1 MQFLQCIS
9 RTFLTIS
16 LLNEKNL
23 RSCQCNVFSSSVFIN
38 SKLSDLPWLES
49 KPSLCC
55 YLHWLSSGL
64 EHNIAH
70 ASFYYKYHEMFNVQ
84 TSPIS
89 WLKEDKTWFCLW
101 QTCRRDA
108 AFSQN
113 LKCCPVM
120 LQKNSQDCGNL
131 HCSNSSKTPHCL
143 EGNVFWKETREA
155 EWRFVTSDTCL
166 GTLYKDVE
174 EQVCPHETCSVNSS
188 PSQFECTIPLMTFC
202 NNADRW
208 VVNYHTIKKTLLMFI
223 STTQK
228 QKENKTQNDHIELIS
243 SLLNRACL
251 AMIAGV
257 ITVATSPLLLW
268 VVVLLKVLLL
278 NIFQWRKWFT
288 TCTADS
294 NQAMLPPWVWTAH
307 VHYVIVHLSSL

>member
-1 MQFLQCIS
+1 
-9 RTFLTIS
+9 
-16 LLNEKNL
+16 
-23 RSCQCNVFSSSVFIN
+23 
-38 SKLSDLPWLES
+38 
-49 KPSLCC
+49 
-55 YLHWLSSGL
+55 
-64 EHNIAH
+64 
-70 ASFYYKYHEMFNVQ
+70 
-84 TSPIS
+84 
-89 WLKEDKTWFCLW
+89 
-101 QTCRRDA
+101 
-108 AFSQN
+108 
-113 LKCCPVM
+113 M

-131 HCSNSSKTPHCL
+131 QCPNSSKTPHCP

-174 EQVCPHETCSVNSS
+174 EQVCQHETCSVNSS

-257 ITVATSPLLLW
+257 ITVATAPLLLW